1 MIENDKNR
9 IILNRK
15 ILKITKIWRFYI
27 MPVFKAKNGK
37 VFRES
42 MSSVNGKK
50 FGPVYATGTNE
61 FNSGEFWPA
70 PTDDLVLVSAEPY
83 FKPYVEFEKSVVVN
97 KLTGNADDDVETVVV
112 YEVPEVEA
120 HADYTLTLDSPVAFR
135 INSEDAPLVTL
146 GGFRFKGGLVGRL
159 IFPKE
164 EASGSNYT
172 VKVTI
177 ARTECIKSEPVVV
190 NNTVNTT
197 EG

>member
-1 MIENDKNR
+1 
-9 IILNRK
+9 
-15 ILKITKIWRFYI
+15 

-50 FGPVYATGTNE
+50 FGPVYATGVNE
-61 FNSGEFWPA
+61 FNSGEFWPS
-70 PTDDLVLVSAEPY
+70 PNDDLVLVSAEPY

-97 KLTGNADDDVETVVV
+97 KLTGADNEETVVV

-120 HADYTLTLDSPVAFR
+120 HADYTLTLDAPVDFH

-159 IFPKE
+159 IFPKD
-164 EASGSNYT
+164 EAAGSNYT

-190 NNTVNTT
+190 NNTVNT
-197 EG
+197 GQ